1 MNSKMNRQ
9 DNAEPREDTR
19 QAATRPT
26 AGDVHNVTVIRTEF
40 KIGHEDVPQ
49 KENKK

>member
-26 AGDVHNVTVIRTEF
+26 GEENTPTVVRTEF
-40 KIGHEDVPQ
+40 KIGPEDVPQ
-49 KENKK
+49 KQNQK